1 MSTLNQ
7 FMFKNKILMLALDHR
22 GSFKKLVDPIHPETV
37 NDQRSTLIKK
47 QIIDALYQDFSALL
61 VDVETGLPAYRQHV
75 EHWMGAGKPYLLA
88 IEKTGYEDQGGE
100 RVTELLYT
108 VKELKEQGAAG
119 IKMLL
124 FFHPHANTAHRQI
137 DLAQRVLV
145 DCKKYNLP
153 FFIEPLTYPL
163 AGDANLKPDIVVEM
177 VDMLL
182 KAGIDADVYKIEYP
196 GDAPSCTKI
205 TKMLGKIPWI
215 LLTKGDDF
223 NHFVEG
229 LRVAAAHGCVGFLAG
244 RSLWQDFSKLP
255 ENKRLEFFNTTVKER
270 FKKISEIVL
279 SY

>member
-1 MSTLNQ
+1 
-7 FMFKNKILMLALDHR
+7 MFKNKILMLALDHR
-22 GSFKKLVDPIHPETV
+22 GSFKKLVDPTNPESVTTQQAISV
-37 NDQRSTLIKK
+37 KK
-47 QIIDALYQDFSALL
+47 QIVDALYKDFSALL

-88 IEKTGYEDQGGE
+88 IEKTGYEDQSGE

-108 VKELKEQGAAG
+108 VKELKDQGAAG

-124 FFHPHANTAHRQI
+124 FFHPHAKTAVRQI
-137 DLAQRVLV
+137 ELAKKVLT
-145 DCKKYNLP
+145 DCRKYNLP

-223 NHFVEG
+223 DHFVQG
-229 LRVAAAHGCVGFLAG
+229 LEVAAAHGCSGFLAG
-244 RSLWQDFSKLP
+244 RSLWQDFSFLP
-255 ENKRLEFFNTTVKER
+255 KEKQNEFFNTVVKER
-270 FKKISEIVL
+270 FRKICEIVL
-279 SY
+279 NS